1 MFKILFDLTDVLAMV
16 LFFVIFH
23 EELSSLAIFHVM
35 WAFMVTW
42 RPKYYLTLL
51 F

>member
-1 MFKILFDLTDVLAMV
+1 MFKVVFDLTGGLAMV

-23 EELSSLAIFHVM
+23 EELSALAIFQVT